1 MAPHR
6 RPQHR
11 PSVQTFE
18 DLRAHPSLGQGE
30 SYSIKFR
37 ECCLDMAAT
46 GLLADQRIRNLQ
58 TAHIFPSVRTIRRWR
73 RRIVDFGNYRIFR
86 RTGNNFATVLRG
98 RDLFFVAFYRVL
110 YPTATAAEINAFLFT
125 AIHAN
130 DPFPRF
136 YHPSQIT
143 RAEDRLGFSRK
154 RGSTTARQALLAI
167 NIAKREIYWFEDY
180 PAGVADIQLEDLIDI
195 DEAGIF
201 LETAARRI
209 GKVSIGSRV
218 REEGPYG
225 HSTKYTLTMAIS
237 GDRNGQRWVLFEEK
251 VGTTSHDFF

>member
-1 MAPHR
+1 M
-6 RPQHR
+6 
-11 PSVQTFE
+11 
-18 DLRAHPSLGQGE
+18 
-30 SYSIKFR
+30 
-37 ECCLDMAAT
+37 
-46 GLLADQRIRNLQ
+46 
-58 TAHIFPSVRTIRRWR
+58 
-73 RRIVDFGNYRIFR
+73 
-86 RTGNNFATVLRG
+86 RG

-154 RGSTTARQALLAI
+154 RGSTTAQQALLAI
-167 NIAKREIYWFEDY
+167 NLAKRDTYWFKDY
-180 PAGVADIQLEDLIDI
+180 QGGVADIRREDLIDI

-201 LETAARRI
+201 LETAARKI
-209 GKVSIGSRV
+209 GQVAIGLGV
-218 REEGPYG
+218 RKEELYR
-225 HSTKYTLTMAIS
+225 HSTKCMLTMAIS

-251 VGTTSHDFF
+251 AGTTAHDFVTFVLQILADIGPGTAQRRRCLPSTI